1 MSQNYYE
8 CKMRYWL
15 WDTFKSLKIVWRT
28 YSCFKVIKF
37 LLPQNHGCH
46 FFPKNG
52 NLEQRYSIINQHL
65 EQCLAHMQWIF
76 EIIVDWLIA
85 TWYWVSNSSNISS
98 FSPVFPASL
107 WLRIWQWQ
115 QTLEM
120 NLTNLVKRN
129 SELENQMAKII
140 QICQQV
146 EVRNRNICHS
156 LEPGSSD
163 PFGGICFTRVWL
175 SHLEWKA

>member
-1 MSQNYYE
+1 MSQNYHE

-15 WDTFKSLKIVWRT
+15 WDTFKSLKILWRT

-37 LLPQNHGCH
+37 LLPQSHGCH

-85 TWYWVSNSSNISS
+85 TWYWVSNSSKISS
-98 FSPVFPASL
+98 FSPIFPRMLLSYPLRVLPQGSL
-107 WLRIWQWQ
+107 TW
-115 QTLEM
+115 TP
-120 NLTNLVKRN
+120 RN
-129 SELENQMAKII
+129 TKISYTI
-140 QICQQV
+140 SRCGEGADMSWVHWSKSICAA
-146 EVRNRNICHS
+146 
-156 LEPGSSD
+156 PG
-163 PFGGICFTRVWL
+163 
-175 SHLEWKA
+175 